1 MIFYGLALLAF
12 GISLD
17 RTVAAL
23 FIVSVN
29 LGAYMSGELFAEV
42 FFAVDKGQFEAAQA
56 IGMTHGQTMRKSRY
70 SPSIT

>member
-1 MIFYGLALLAF
+1 M
-12 GISLD
+12 
-17 RTVAAL
+17 AAL

-29 LGAYMSGELFAEV
+29 TLQGAYMSGKLFAEV